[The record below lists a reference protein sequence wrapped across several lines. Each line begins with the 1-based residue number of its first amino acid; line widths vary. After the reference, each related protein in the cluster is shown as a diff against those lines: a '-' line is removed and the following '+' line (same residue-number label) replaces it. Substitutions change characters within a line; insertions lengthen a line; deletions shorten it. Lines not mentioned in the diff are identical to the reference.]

1 MSLSFTDEN
10 SVHIDKIM
18 GRYPNKMA
26 ACLPLLY
33 VAQDQFGWLSK
44 EAMDLVAE
52 RLELPYSHV
61 YGVATFYTMYNKK
74 EVGRF
79 HVQACTNVSCML
91 CGAYEVMAR
100 LEQKLGIKRGETS
113 KDGLFTLTEVECLAF
128 CGSGPAVQVNDDI
141 HELVAPDKVDGFI
154 DKLRAEAGK

>member
-1 MSLSFTDEN
+1 MSLSFTEEN
-10 SVHIDKIM
+10 KARVDKIKS
-18 GRYPNKMA
+18 RYPNNMA

-33 VAQDQFGWLSK
+33 VAQDQFGYLPK
-44 EAMDLVAE
+44 EALDLVADT
-52 RLELPYSHV
+52 LELAYSHV

-91 CGAYEVMAR
+91 CGAYDVMTS
-100 LEQKLGIKRGETS
+100 LEKKLGIKRGQTT

-128 CGSGPAVQVNDDI
+128 CGTAPAVQVNDEI
-141 HELVAPDKVDGFI
+141 HELVSPDKVGGLI
-154 DKLRAEAGK
+154 DKLRTEAGK

>member
-1 MSLSFTDEN
+1 MSLSFTEE
-10 SVHIDKIM
+10 SKARVDKITS
-18 GRYPNKMA
+18 RYPNNMA

-33 VAQDQFGWLSK
+33 VAQEQFGYLSK
-44 EAMDLVAE
+44 EAMDLVADT
-52 RLELPYSHV
+52 LELAYSHV

-91 CGAYEVMAR
+91 CGAYDVMTS
-100 LEQKLGIKRGETS
+100 LEKKLGIKRGQTT

-128 CGSGPAVQVNDDI
+128 CGTAPAVQVNDEI
-141 HELVAPDKVDGFI
+141 HELVSPDKVDALI
-154 DKLRAEAGK
+154 DKLRTEAGK